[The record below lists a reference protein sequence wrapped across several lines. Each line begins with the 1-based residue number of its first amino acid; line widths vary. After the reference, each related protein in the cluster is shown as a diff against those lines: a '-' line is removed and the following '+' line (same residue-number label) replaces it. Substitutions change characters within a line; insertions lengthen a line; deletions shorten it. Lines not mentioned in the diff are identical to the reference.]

1 MTDEEIIELAE
12 RTKKEKYCDKYNNG
26 NTDYFCRDST
36 CEEKHCPLF
45 YGVDGYYD
53 CCIDCEDYYKDLFL
67 DGFKAAME
75 FVKSKASD
83 VRKWYENNNDIS
95 YEEGGKDALI
105 DLLEEIER

>member
-1 MTDEEIIELAE
+1 MLTMTDEEIIDFAE
-12 RTKKEKYCDKYNNG
+12 KTKKEKYCDKFNN
-26 NTDYFCRDST
+26 CW
-36 CEEKHCPLF
+36 ECPLF
-45 YGVDGYYD
+45 AQYGQISE
-53 CCIDCEDYYKDLFL
+53 CCDSKYRGGFYKKIFL
-67 DGFKAAME
+67 DGFNAAME